1 MVAFLRDV
9 AQHGNLRLS
18 DDEEAWVLDDLRA
31 TAAELL
37 DAPEAWIA
45 ITGGASEALG
55 QVAATLSSVNGSVVL
70 VSSDFPSV
78 TYPWLAERERLGTP
92 LVWVNDT
99 LDADLTDELVRAIGD
114 RTRQCFSAVQFAQ
127 GAPCGRP
134 RGGRVGRRLSC
145 HRRRH
150 SARGAGRQ
158 RAWMVGDAV
167 VCSGYKWLSSWR
179 RHSR

>member
-1 MVAFLRDV
+1 MVAFLSDV

-18 DDEEAWVLDDLRA
+18 DDEEARVLNDLRA
-31 TAAELL
+31 AAAELL
-37 DAPEAWIA
+37 DAPETWIA

-99 LDADLTDELVRAIGD
+99 LDADLTDELVRAIDD
-114 RTRQCFSAVQFAQ
+114 RTKAVCFSAVQFAT
-127 GAPCGRP
+127 GSSV
-134 RGGRVGRRLSC
+134 RVPAVT
-145 HRRRH
+145 
-150 SARGAGRQ
+150 ARAKDVGCRVIVDATQLAGAGPVSVRGWS
-158 RAWMVGDAV
+158 ADAV
-167 VCSGYKWLSSWR
+167 VCTKV
-179 RHSR
+179 